1 MAVNQIC
8 RVEFLENLMNP
19 DDKDVKIPNSVEEIA
34 RRGTLITDAL
44 YEILA
49 DKGVLTGEQVIE
61 RIKKL
66 KSESKANL
74 SRPN

>member
-1 MAVNQIC
+1 MMANQIC
-8 RVEFLENLMNP
+8 PVELLEIIMNQ
-19 DDKDVKIPNSVEEIA
+19 DDESAGAPSSIEEVAI
-34 RRGTLITDAL
+34 RGMTLTEAL

-49 DKGVLTGEQVIE
+49 DKGVLTGERVIE

-66 KSESKANL
+66 KSEIKTNL

>member
-1 MAVNQIC
+1 MDHNDKKIQAPTAIKEIGFQGMALT
-8 RVEFLENLMNP
+8 E
-19 DDKDVKIPNSVEEIA
+19 
-34 RRGTLITDAL
+34 AL

-49 DKGVLTGEQVIE
+49 DNGVLMGDRVIE

-66 KSESKANL
+66 TSEVKVIL

>member
-1 MAVNQIC
+1 
-8 RVEFLENLMNP
+8 MNP
-19 DDKDVKIPNSVEEIA
+19 DDKSAKAPESIEEVA
-34 RRGTLITDAL
+34 VRAMSLTEAL

-49 DKGVLTGEQVIE
+49 DKGMLTGDRVLE

-66 KSESKANL
+66 KSEIKINL

>member
-1 MAVNQIC
+1 MMANQIC
-8 RVEFLENLMNP
+8 PVELLENIMNP
-19 DDKDVKIPNSVEEIA
+19 DSRSVGAPNSIEEVAI
-34 RRGTLITDAL
+34 RGMTLTEAL

-49 DKGVLTGEQVIE
+49 DKGVLTGGGVIE

-66 KSESKANL
+66 KSEIKVNL